1 MENQGN
7 QRVVFLEGKKVILRP
22 LDKEKDLGVV
32 LKWANDPELRQF
44 VSFFLPST
52 KKQEEEWFDKKR
64 EDEIVLAIETK
75 EGEFIGS
82 IGLHKINY
90 RHRTAITGTLI
101 GEKSFWGKGYGT
113 DAKMILLNYAFN
125 TLNLRK
131 IKSQAYATNQRSV
144 NYSKKCG
151 YKVEGILKK
160 DLFVNGDYVDVVCLA
175 VFRKSFKRVWRNYQQ
190 NGPQM

>member
-7 QRVVFLEGKKVILRP
+7 PRVVFLEGKKVILRP

-32 LKWANDPELRQF
+32 IKWVNDPDLRQF

-75 EGEFIGS
+75 EGEFIGT
-82 IGLHKINY
+82 IGLHKIDN
-90 RHRTAITGTLI
+90 RHRTATTGTLI

-131 IKSQAYATNQRSV
+131 IKSQAYVTNQRSV

-151 YKVEGILKK
+151 YKVEGTLKK
-160 DLFVNGDYVDVVCLA
+160 DLFINGDYVDVVCLA

-190 NGPQM
+190 NGS

>member
-7 QRVVFLEGKKVILRP
+7 SRVVFLEGKKVILRP

-32 LKWANDPELRQF
+32 LKWVNDPELRQF

-90 RHRTAITGTLI
+90 RHRTATTGTLI

-151 YKVEGILKK
+151 YKVEGTLKK

-175 VFRKSFKRVWRNYQQ
+175 VFRRSFKRVWRNYQQ